1 MTQVNIPPS
10 RLAEAFEFASWLH
23 ADQYRKQ
30 TKDEDESLRIQYLT
44 HLAEVLALVIL
55 GRGNE
60 DQQIAALLHDALED
74 QPETPDGFDTEA
86 VILEKFGQN
95 VLDLVKAC
103 TDGVPDE
110 NGEKA
115 PWRDRKEA
123 HIVHLAETVKN
134 KPAVALITLADKL
147 SNCQAIVND
156 LLSDGAHVWE
166 RFNADRV
173 SICWYY
179 NSMFEV
185 LEGSLGADN
194 SLVKRLA
201 RQIVE
206 LNNLAQPVPA

>member
-1 MTQVNIPPS
+1 M
-10 RLAEAFEFASWLH
+10 
-23 ADQYRKQ
+23 
-30 TKDEDESLRIQYLT
+30 
-44 HLAEVLALVIL
+44 
-55 GRGNE
+55 
-60 DQQIAALLHDALED
+60 
-74 QPETPDGFDTEA
+74 
-86 VILEKFGQN
+86 
-95 VLDLVKAC
+95 
-103 TDGVPDE
+103 PDE

-123 HIVHLAETVKN
+123 HIAHLAETVKHT
-134 KPAVALITLADKL
+134 PDVALITLADKL